1 MKKQENMQ
9 LVATLDELDKL
20 IEKALKKVHASSEN
34 DLCKY
39 LPGTSGGY
47 IHHFT
52 MRKLKNNEPDQL
64 SEMLRTFILE
74 REMPE
79 VLPPKSRAP
88 RGSRKRREPISITRT
103 DIEKVLEL
111 ARQVGDNDLLARF
124 SPKRSLP
131 TLKKELIRSIRA
143 NRVEVELWNA
153 YSESMILL
161 NSMSQLEKE
170 RIEV

>member
-1 MKKQENMQ
+1 MKKQENI
-9 LVATLDELDKL
+9 LVTTQNELDKL
-20 IEKALKKVHASSEN
+20 IEKALNKVQANSEN
-34 DLCKY
+34 ELCKY

-52 MRKLKNNEPDQL
+52 MRKLKNSQPDQL
-64 SEMLRTFILE
+64 SQMLRTFILE

-79 VLPPKSRAP
+79 TLPPKSRAP
-88 RGSRKRREPISITRT
+88 RGSRRRREPISITRT

-131 TLKKELIRSIRA
+131 TLKKELIRSIRS

-153 YSESMILL
+153 YSEAMTLL
-161 NSMSQLEKE
+161 NSFAQLEKA
-170 RIEV
+170 EV

>member
-1 MKKQENMQ
+1 MKKQDNT
-9 LVATLDELDKL
+9 LVATREELDKL
-20 IEKALKKVHASSEN
+20 IEKALKKVHANSEN

-64 SEMLRTFILE
+64 SKMLRTFIIE

-131 TLKKELIRSIRA
+131 TLKKELIRSIRS
-143 NRVEVELWNA
+143 NRVETELWHA
-153 YSESMILL
+153 YAESMALL
-161 NSMSQLEKE
+161 NSLSQFDKEKAG
-170 RIEV
+170 V